1 MYYIQQVQIN
11 YLFIILLKMNIIIG
25 VKRIQMK

>member
-25 VKRIQMK
+25 VKKIQMK